1 MAHRGSALAFSL
13 AACLI
18 VGACGGPTAPIAPSP
33 SGLSA
38 GVGASPLPGP
48 SRAPQSPAPT
58 PATIL
63 AVDLGHRPSG
73 PWAVTFQIIG
83 APAIREVYV
92 LAPACPAASC
102 DIDATIQTFGG
113 VPIGTGVFHFADGM
127 YRYEADRTDTT
138 ECNDGFEEVPDGAT
152 RVTHT
157 SLLIA
162 VYRTVGTSANAVDI
176 RGTRTVTLT
185 PRAGNSCEAAT
196 LSYVANGEATQF
208 AAGPTATPKVP
219 ADPRVPT
226 IGDAFFGAGAAVS
239 TYRVSGASASQIVDS
254 IQANGPWSDWLHARA
269 EAVTRAQ
276 PHFRFTL
283 VTTLGSCHIAVTA
296 KPAVTY
302 TFAITL
308 PSWSRP
314 KGVDSATVLWWSAE
328 LTRVAT
334 HERHHVDLY
343 RAAARQMTDAV
354 GRSTCANVSA
364 NVSAVVKEVNTQQC
378 EFDLEEYGS
387 ALGLSL
393 SSCVNQ

>member
-1 MAHRGSALAFSL
+1 MALRRSTFALLL
-13 AACLI
+13 AASLI
-18 VGACGGPTAPIAPSP
+18 VGACGGSAPPGPT
-33 SGLSA
+33 SA
-38 GVGASPLPGP
+38 GGSLGGALGSSPPEASPG
-48 SRAPQSPAPT
+48 SRSPAPT

-73 PWAVTFQIIG
+73 PWAVTFQVIG
-83 APAIREVYV
+83 KPAIREVYV
-92 LAPACPAASC
+92 LEPACSAASC

-113 VPIGTGVFHFADGM
+113 VPIGTGVFTFADGM
-127 YRYEADRTDTT
+127 YRYEADRTDTA
-138 ECNDGFEEVPDGAT
+138 ECNDGFEDVPDGAT

-185 PRAGNSCEAAT
+185 PRAGNSCKAET

-208 AAGPTATPKVP
+208 ASGPTATPRAP
-219 ADPRVPT
+219 NDPRVPT
-226 IGDAFFGAGAAVS
+226 IGDSFFGAGATVDTYGVTGS
-239 TYRVSGASASQIVDS
+239 TASQIVGS
-254 IQANGPWSDWLHARA
+254 IQANGPWSDWLQARA
-269 EAVTRAQ
+269 EAVTRAV

-283 VTTLGSCHIAVTA
+283 VTTAGHCHIEITA
-296 KPAVTY
+296 RPAVTY

-308 PSWSRP
+308 PRWTRP
-314 KGVDSATVLWWSAE
+314 KGVDSATVLWWSSE

-343 RAAARQMTDAV
+343 RAAATRMTDAV
-354 GRSTCANVSA
+354 GSSTCSNVSA
-364 NVSAVVKEVNTQQC
+364 NVSAIAKEVNTQQC
-378 EFDLEEYGS
+378 EFDLQEYGS

-393 SSCVNQ
+393 ASCVNQ